1 MENLDKY
8 LKKIED
14 NINYKTK
21 EYEIE
26 IESLKDTM
34 KIRTL
39 TPAEKR
45 EWQNSVPVSGI
56 KCVGD
61 ATKNPT
67 MRKIIYDVMN
77 LKEIAVAAK
86 EKGLIQSYYDILDC
100 LFTVGDLVDII
111 KNITDNNIGTDNG
124 VDDLK
129 N

>member
-56 KCVGD
+56 KYVGD